1 MRSKRNRRILALA
14 CMFMFLLSGCQIGGK
29 APGITESQVWET
41 MPALTYGEMQYEK
54 LCVLPWYSGRTEAT
68 SFNMWA
74 EAEDGYYAHLLPN
87 LLYADKA
94 DLENWVPVC
103 NNPGCHHE
111 AEHCSAYM
119 GYEQFLIHDGRIF
132 ITQPQDYYKGDGA
145 ELTGYVLMGMDR
157 DGSNKKL
164 EYAFER
170 QDPSSTA
177 RSIIANISN
186 QGFFYCEYVL
196 NTDGT
201 HTRYLYRVN
210 AGGAETVLKTDTG
223 DEYISGYGGLSLGI
237 GEALY
242 GDRYL
247 IVGNR
252 FSEHFE
258 NTQFYRLLENDM
270 ELLDIQ
276 ALSFDQRTL
285 GGAYLSG
292 DIIRCY
298 RQNDGYYDINI
309 RTGEEI
315 KVADAQLQD
324 AGAFIV
330 LPNCVLES
338 TMGWENYEGEGVPP
352 SGGEHQL
359 MLFDGERWR
368 SVELPEELRTAD
380 AGQCIAVE
388 AVTSDTIIVGAYN
401 LFTRQKIRKST
412 YYTIDLSQEELKME
426 YAYEWRD

>member
-1 MRSKRNRRILALA
+1 MSI
-14 CMFMFLLSGCQIGGK
+14 
-29 APGITESQVWET
+29 
-41 MPALTYGEMQYEK
+41 
-54 LCVLPWYSGRTEAT
+54 
-68 SFNMWA
+68 
-74 EAEDGYYAHLLPN
+74 
-87 LLYADKA
+87 
-94 DLENWVPVC
+94 
-103 NNPGCHHE
+103 
-111 AEHCSAYM
+111 
-119 GYEQFLIHDGRIF
+119 
-132 ITQPQDYYKGDGA
+132 
-145 ELTGYVLMGMDR
+145 DR

-170 QDPSSTA
+170 QDPSSTP
-177 RSIIANISN
+177 RSLIANISN

-201 HTRYLYRVN
+201 HTRYLYRVD

-223 DEYISGYGGLSLGI
+223 DEYISGYGGLVVGP
-237 GEALY
+237 GESLY

-252 FSEHFE
+252 FSEHYE
-258 NTQFYRLLENDM
+258 DAEFYRLTENDM

-276 ALSFDQRTL
+276 AFSFDRQTL
-285 GGAYLSG
+285 KGSYLSG

-352 SGGEHQL
+352 AGGEHQL
-359 MLFDGERWR
+359 MLFDGECWR

-380 AGQCIAVE
+380 AAQGMNVR
-388 AVTSDTIIVGAYN
+388 AVTSDSIIVGAYN
-401 LFTRQKIRKST
+401 LFTLQKSRTST
-412 YYTIDLSQEELKME
+412 FYTIDLSQEELKME

>member
-41 MPALTYGEMQYEK
+41 MPALTYGEMEYEK
-54 LCVLPWYSGRTEAT
+54 LGILPWYSGRTEAT
-68 SFNMWA
+68 SFNKWA
-74 EAEDGYYAHLLPN
+74 ETEEGYYAAHVVN

-94 DLENWVPVC
+94 GLEEWVPVC
-103 NNPGCHHE
+103 NNPGCRHD
-111 AEHCSAYM
+111 AEHCSSYL
-119 GYEQFLIHDGRIF
+119 YYLRFLIRDGRMF
-132 ITQPQDYYKGDGA
+132 IVQPSVGLQEYYTGD
-145 ELTGYVLMGMDR
+145 TGFLLMSIGL
-157 DGSNKKL
+157 DGGNKKL

-170 QDPSSTA
+170 QDPSSTP
-177 RSIIANISN
+177 RSLIAHISH
-186 QGFFYCEYVL
+186 QGFFYSEYVL

-201 HTRYLYRVN
+201 HTRYLYRVD
-210 AGGAETVLKTDTG
+210 AGGTETVMKTDTG
-223 DEYISGYGGLSLGI
+223 EEYIYGFGSLSRDFGMDP
-237 GEALY
+237 Y
-242 GDRYL
+242 GDEFL
-247 IVGNR
+247 IVGDR
-252 FSEHFE
+252 FSEHYE
-258 NTQFYRLLENDM
+258 NSELYRLTENDM

-285 GGAYLSG
+285 RGAYLSG
-292 DIIRCY
+292 DIIRYY

-380 AGQCIAVE
+380 AAQCINVR
-388 AVTSDTIIVGAYN
+388 AVTSDSIIVSAYN
-401 LFTRQKIRKST
+401 LFTLRET
-412 YYTIDLSQEELKME
+412 PAFPFYTIDLSKEELKME
-426 YAYEWRD
+426 YAYEWRN

>member
-54 LCVLPWYSGRTEAT
+54 LSVLPWYSGRTEAT
-68 SFNMWA
+68 SVNNWA
-74 EAEDGYYAHLLPN
+74 ETEEGYYAVHIWN

-103 NNPGCHHE
+103 NNPGCRHD
-111 AEHCSAYM
+111 AEHCSAYIA
-119 GYEQFLIHDGRIF
+119 YQQFLIQDGRIF
-132 ITQPQDYYKGDGA
+132 IVQDSYGLQEYYSGDMGF
-145 ELTGYVLMGMDR
+145 LLMSIDR

-223 DEYISGYGGLSLGI
+223 DEYISG
-237 GEALY
+237 
-242 GDRYL
+242 
-247 IVGNR
+247 
-252 FSEHFE
+252 
-258 NTQFYRLLENDM
+258 
-270 ELLDIQ
+270 
-276 ALSFDQRTL
+276 
-285 GGAYLSG
+285 
-292 DIIRCY
+292 
-298 RQNDGYYDINI
+298 
-309 RTGEEI
+309 
-315 KVADAQLQD
+315 
-324 AGAFIV
+324 
-330 LPNCVLES
+330 
-338 TMGWENYEGEGVPP
+338 
-352 SGGEHQL
+352 
-359 MLFDGERWR
+359 
-368 SVELPEELRTAD
+368 
-380 AGQCIAVE
+380 
-388 AVTSDTIIVGAYN
+388 
-401 LFTRQKIRKST
+401 
-412 YYTIDLSQEELKME
+412 
-426 YAYEWRD
+426 